1 MSQFIEVEITISQL
15 VHDLRAGLT
24 WFASEDKGQ
33 GSIQAKYEMEDEDI
47 IAIMGHPAFNQPIRT
62 FKIIDDY
69 TKKPAVQPVAVVQE
83 ETISPEPEPEVQPMR
98 PADEETDLF
107 GNLAEFREADLVS
120 EDTEQDGALDFM
132 SL

>member
-15 VHDLRAGLT
+15 VHDLRQGLT
-24 WFASEDKGQ
+24 WFASEDKGI
-33 GSIQAKYEMEDEDI
+33 GSIQAKYEMEDEDVT
-47 IAIMGHPAFNQPIRT
+47 AIMGHPAFNQPIRT

-69 TKKPAVQPVAVVQE
+69 SKKPAVAVVAE
-83 ETISPEPEPEVQPMR
+83 DETVCPEPEPEVQPMR
-98 PADEETDLF
+98 PADQETDLF
-107 GNLAEFREADLVS
+107 GNLAEFREAELVT

>member
-69 TKKPAVQPVAVVQE
+69 TKKPAVKPVAVVE
-83 ETISPEPEPEVQPMR
+83 EEIAVCPEPEVQPMR

-107 GNLAEFREADLVS
+107 GNLAEFRDAELVT
-120 EDTEQDGALDFM
+120 EETEQDGALDFM

>member
-24 WFASEDKGQ
+24 WFASEDRGQ
-33 GSIQAKYEMEDEDI
+33 GSIQTKYEMEDEDVQD
-47 IAIMGHPAFNQPIRT
+47 IMGHPAFHQPIRT

-69 TKKPAVQPVAVVQE
+69 SKKPAVQPVAVVEEEIAQVPGPDTQDEPQSEASYLDAPAVE
-83 ETISPEPEPEVQPMR
+83 ETES
-98 PADEETDLF
+98 A
-107 GNLAEFREADLVS
+107 
-120 EDTEQDGALDFM
+120 GALEFL